1 MSVSARTADFPY
13 SLRIDTFRRY
23 SIIRF
28 PNDPSVFTV
37 LTEFASRLPPEDYFS
52 ITRTARGEI
61 SVIQDAK
68 YPTYPQGLD
77 EATVRLIQVEE
88 GFVLI
93 EVVPDDAGGQI
104 DFGMDMS
111 LENADYRCDGAACE
125 IGWDTC

>member
-1 MSVSARTADFPY
+1 MSGSARTADFPY
-13 SLRIDTFRRY
+13 SLRIDTVRLY

-28 PNDPSVFTV
+28 PNDPSVFTP
-37 LTEFASRLPPEDYFS
+37 LTEFASRLPPEEYFS
-52 ITRTARGEI
+52 ITRTAREI

-77 EATVRLIQVEE
+77 EATVRLIEAEE

-111 LENADYRCDGAACE
+111 LRNADCQ
-125 IGWDTC
+125 